1 MRTMR
6 LGCKD
11 IGIRKS
17 EFGAKTQFL
26 SKDLLLSKVFVYV
39 TCVNIDFMS

>member
-1 MRTMR
+1 MSTI

-39 TCVNIDFMS
+39 TCVNIDCMP